1 MWAKTVRHRFQN
13 CVLRIR
19 RIFWGRNYLK
29 VYIFLCFFRI
39 LRKDFSA
46 ELSKLCST
54 CPQRKFLCEFV
65 LNFWQF
71 AVKFGKSRERKIC
84 MLKDCFPFIIY
95 VTVENNEPWGKI
107 DTCSSRLTIP
117 VESSMVNRYL
127 MACHREESS
136 KEPSMIFDESWIM
149 VIFCES
155 LLEIY
160 QIRGL
165 LDFFEK
171 NRHFFVS

>member
-1 MWAKTVRHRFQN
+1 MWAKTVRHGFQN

-19 RIFWGRNYLK
+19 RIFLGKKLLEGL
-29 VYIFLCFFRI
+29 YISMFFRI

-54 CPQRKFLCEFV
+54 CPQKKFFCEFV
-65 LNFWQF
+65 LNFWHF

-95 VTVENNEPWGKI
+95 ITVENNEPWGKI
-107 DTCSSRLTIP
+107 ATCSSRLTIH

-127 MACHREESS
+127 MACHTEESS
-136 KEPSMIFDESWIM
+136 KEYPCFEMSHRWNSMSHEYWW
-149 VIFCES
+149 C
-155 LLEIY
+155 
-160 QIRGL
+160 
-165 LDFFEK
+165 
-171 NRHFFVS
+171 FVSHGWKSIK